1 MHPPI
6 PGQSVSC
13 RLLLLLQAL
22 FLLVLVAGPAGAQ
35 IRETKHNLTISGT
48 GVNTFSGTEEVC
60 VFCHTPQGLDVSATV
75 PLWNRLMPS
84 PASYQTYDTL
94 GTALVGK
101 VAPVGSVSLAC
112 LSCHDGTSAMS
123 AVVNVPAP
131 SGTLT
136 WESGTWSGANQS
148 GGKLRAGLITNIG
161 TDLRNDHP
169 IGVQY
174 GRGIFAAIPAH
185 AAAGTNDF
193 VRPQSAVINETR
205 VWWIDTEMA
214 PNGSRQKT
222 DVILYTRSTAEGYA
236 GQGEEEPFVECASCH
251 DPHSGQP
258 LFLRQ
263 SNAGSALCL
272 ACHIR

>member
-1 MHPPI
+1 MPAF
-6 PGQSVSC
+6 
-13 RLLLLLQAL
+13 LLLLQTL
-22 FLLVLVAGPAGAQ
+22 FFVILLSAGPAGAQ
-35 IRETKHNLTISGT
+35 IRQTKHNLTIGGT
-48 GVNTFSGTEEVC
+48 GVNKFSGTEEVC
-60 VFCHTPQGLDVSATV
+60 VFCHTPQGPEVSAAI

-84 PASYQTYDTL
+84 PVNYQTYDTL

-123 AVVNVPAP
+123 AVVNVPGS
-131 SGTLT
+131 SGTIT
-136 WESGTWSGANQS
+136 WEAGTWSGANQA
-148 GGKLRAGLITNIG
+148 GGRIGAGLGTDIG

-174 GRGIFAAIPAH
+174 GRGIFASLPAH
-185 AAAGTNDF
+185 AGANTNDF
-193 VRPQSAVINETR
+193 VRPQSAVIDDTR
-205 VWWIDTEMA
+205 VWWIDTESA

-222 DVILYTRSTAEGYA
+222 DVILYTRSSSQGYA
-236 GQGEEEPFVECASCH
+236 GQTEDEPFVECASCH